1 MSQAVDFK
9 LDKKGNSAVEATY
22 YMAFH
27 TILKTSSEYY
37 GAIKEARLIAENIT
51 DMINSDIHRL
61 GGNSTAHVFPYRLVP
76 HTSTFIKLDVFT
88 IQLHSVFIYLNHIV
102 DSMSVWVKNW

>member
-1 MSQAVDFK
+1 MLQAVDIK
-9 LDKKGNSAVEATY
+9 LDERGNSAVEATY

-61 GGNSTAHVFPYRLVP
+61 GGNSTAHVFPYRSVLYI
-76 HTSTFIKLDVFT
+76 STCTKLYISITV
-88 IQLHSVFIYLNHIV
+88 
-102 DSMSVWVKNW
+102 